1 MITTV
6 TAGEA
11 TTAAAAAQMKKATGM
26 NKDDFLK
33 LFMTQLQNQ
42 DPLSP
47 QDSSQFIGQLAQ
59 LTQLEQSYN
68 SNTNLQN
75 LLTAQNNT
83 STLSAVSFIGKDVTA
98 TGSQM
103 ILTDGVQP
111 VLNFSLP
118 SNAEQ
123 VTFTVKDLNGATVR
137 TITQGKTAAGTFS
150 IPWDGRDNNNASLSA
165 GTYNL
170 AVTGVDASGA
180 PISGE
185 SILTGKVDGLK
196 LDGSTPVLTIGG
208 IEVPLSS
215 VLKVKG
221 AV

>member
-1 MITTV
+1 
-6 TAGEA
+6 
-11 TTAAAAAQMKKATGM
+11 MKKTTGM
-26 NKDDFLK
+26 NKDDFLQ

-42 DPLSP
+42 DPLAP

-75 LLTAQNNT
+75 LLTAQNNAN
-83 STLSAVSFIGKDVTA
+83 TLSAVSFIGKDVTA
-98 TGSQM
+98 LESQM
-103 ILTDGVQP
+103 TLTDGVQP
-111 VLNFSLP
+111 LLNFSLP

-123 VTFTVKDLNGATVR
+123 VTFTVKDAFGATVR
-137 TITQGKTAAGTFS
+137 TMTQGKTAAGAHS
-150 IPWDGRDNNNASLSA
+150 IPWDGMANNNTALTA

-170 AVTGVDASGA
+170 TVTGVDAGGTQVSGV
-180 PISGE
+180 SM
-185 SILTGKVDGLK
+185 LTGKVDGLK
-196 LDGSTPVLTIGG
+196 FDGSTPILTIGG
-208 IEVPLSS
+208 IDVPLSS